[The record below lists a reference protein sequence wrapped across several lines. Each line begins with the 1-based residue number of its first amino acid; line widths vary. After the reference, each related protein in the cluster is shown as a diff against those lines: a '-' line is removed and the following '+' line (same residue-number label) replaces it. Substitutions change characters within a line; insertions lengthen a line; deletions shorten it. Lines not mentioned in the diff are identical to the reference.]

1 MLLGKNKGGQNVPLN
16 FSSHGNHGVSVTV
29 PADQNEPEIT
39 FDLPE
44 EAMRVFQ
51 NEKFGEVRTCMVNG
65 EAMFCGVDVAKILG
79 YSDGF
84 NAIKKHV
91 DQEDRIVLAKNKD
104 CQNDSVNFSRFGNT
118 FINESGLFSL
128 ILGSK
133 LESAKEF
140 KHLNIRSFIHMLY
153 RVPTFYVAEPTFYV
167 AEPTFYV

>member
-1 MLLGKNKGGQNVPLN
+1 
-16 FSSHGNHGVSVTV
+16 
-29 PADQNEPEIT
+29 
-39 FDLPE
+39 
-44 EAMRVFQ
+44 
-51 NEKFGEVRTCMVNG
+51 MVNG

-91 DQEDRIVLAKNKD
+91 DQEDRIVLAKNKN
-104 CQNDSVNFSRFGNT
+104 CQNDSFNFPKRGNV

-140 KHLNIRSFIHMLY
+140 KHWITSEVLRL
-153 RVPTFYVAEPTFYV
+153 R
-167 AEPTFYV
+167 